1 MHLQFCCCRLLPVW
15 HQACIDAGSCSA
27 MADAICSLQAGF
39 GARGS
44 AGAMV
49 FTLWT
54 SPNNKNA
61 NKALITAQYVGVK
74 VDVPDNFEMGT
85 TNKSPEFLKK
95 NPNGKVGLAA
105 MLLMHVSPGWQDAG
119 MCS

>member
-1 MHLQFCCCRLLPVW
+1 
-15 HQACIDAGSCSA
+15 
-27 MADAICSLQAGF
+27 
-39 GARGS
+39 
-44 AGAMV
+44 MV

-74 VDVPDNFEMGT
+74 VDVPANFELGK

-105 MLLMHVSPGWQDAG
+105 VLFMQLITRLAKCRHVRQPYSSSVAVKT
-119 MCS
+119 